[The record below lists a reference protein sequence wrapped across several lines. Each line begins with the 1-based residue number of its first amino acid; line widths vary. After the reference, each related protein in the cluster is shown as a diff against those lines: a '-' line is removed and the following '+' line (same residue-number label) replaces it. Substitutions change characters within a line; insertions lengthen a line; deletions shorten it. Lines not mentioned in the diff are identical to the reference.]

1 MKKHPSDNI
10 ALLSQHGLLLCSPV
24 FVLLTLAACGGG
36 GGDTS
41 SSGSI
46 LSISDSDLDGEES
59 SGNDNDG
66 TSGSGYTV
74 LAATTA
80 RMQSGPTRIP
90 SPTTISRRYNCKA
103 TTAR

>member
-10 ALLSQHGLLLCSPV
+10 ALLSQHGLLLCSLV
-24 FVLLTLAACGGG
+24 FVLLTLAACGGGG

-74 LAATTA
+74 LAANDLGMHCA
-80 RMQSGPTRIP
+80 DLDYQIFSILPP
-90 SPTTISRRYNCKA
+90 FNVVHA
-103 TTAR
+103 